1 MDEILR
7 LVSAWDFKAI
17 VQILLVAA
25 GIYYLLRQLARTG
38 AVHILFGVLLFIAI
52 YFTARLLRL
61 DLIVY
66 VLEQLFRYGA
76 IAALIIF
83 QPELRAGLARIGRSR
98 VLRFLTSLQ
107 QREVIDEL
115 VEAVDRLSRGKVG
128 AIIALE
134 REMKLD
140 DYAETGTP
148 LQARVNADLILSIFA
163 PYGPLHDGAVLVSG
177 DSITA
182 AGVILPLT
190 QFPVTDKSLGTRHR
204 AALGLSEETD
214 ALVLVVSEETSLI
227 SIVQRGAMERGIDVS
242 RLRDVLS
249 GLQMAPPDREEGYGT
264 TT

>member
-7 LVSAWDFKAI
+7 LVSDWDFKAI

-25 GIYYLLRQLARTG
+25 GIYYLLRQLVRTG
-38 AVHILFGVLLFIAI
+38 AVHILVGVLLFVGI
-52 YFTARLLRL
+52 YFVARLLRL

-66 VLEQLFRYGA
+66 VLENLFQYGA

-98 VLRFLTSLQ
+98 VMRFLTTLQ
-107 QREVIDEL
+107 QREVVDEL
-115 VEAVDRLSRGKVG
+115 VEAVDRLSRGKIG
-128 AIIALE
+128 AIIAIE
-134 REMKLD
+134 REIKLD
-140 DYAETGTP
+140 DYGETGTP

-177 DSITA
+177 DSIIA

-190 QFPVTDKSLGTRHR
+190 QFPVVDKSLGTRHR

-214 ALVLVVSEETSLI
+214 ALIIVVSEETSLI
-227 SIVQRGAMERGIDVS
+227 SIVQRGAMERGVDVA
-242 RLRDVLS
+242 RVRDVLS
-249 GLQMAPPDREEGYGT
+249 GLQLSRPEPEEGYGSGE
-264 TT
+264 

>member
-1 MDEILR
+1 MDEFLR
-7 LVSAWDFKAI
+7 LVSAWDVKAI

-38 AVHILFGVLLFIAI
+38 AVHILVGVLLFVGI
-52 YFTARLLRL
+52 YFAARLLRL

-66 VLEQLFRYGA
+66 VLENLFQYGA

-83 QPELRAGLARIGRSR
+83 QPELRAALARIGRSR
-98 VLRFLTSLQ
+98 FMRFLTTLQ

-115 VEAVDRLSRGKVG
+115 VEAVDRLSRGKIG
-128 AIIALE
+128 AIIAIE

-140 DYAETGTP
+140 DYAETGTQ
-148 LQARVNADLILSIFA
+148 LQARINADLVLSIFA

-190 QFPVTDKSLGTRHR
+190 QFPVLDKSLGTRHR

-214 ALVLVVSEETSLI
+214 ALVIVVSEETSLI
-227 SIVQRGAMERGIDVS
+227 SVVQRGTMERPVDAA
-242 RLRDVLS
+242 RLRDVLT
-249 GLQMAPPDREEGYGT
+249 GLQLARSGNREVE
-264 TT
+264 